1 MGFYWDIIEWINND
15 ISCLFCFFQM
25 TKHLFFDLDRTLW
38 DFDRNSKQAL
48 TQLFSEANLQESSLD
63 FDEFHNHYV
72 GVNASLWQA
81 YGNKEITKE
90 HLRTERFRKTLEKWK
105 LHDENLVTHFSDGY
119 VEISPKQTI
128 LFPNTI
134 ETLEELKRNGYVMH
148 IITNGFKEVQ
158 YTKLENCKLRS
169 FFDVIVC
176 SEEIGV
182 NKPAPEIF
190 HFSMN
195 KAQTNTIN
203 STMIGDDYEV
213 DILGAERVGMRAF
226 HFNPQIKE
234 SQIKHINQITNLN
247 QLPRKLVGL

>member
-1 MGFYWDIIEWINND
+1 
-15 ISCLFCFFQM
+15 
-25 TKHLFFDLDRTLW
+25 
-38 DFDRNSKQAL
+38 
-48 TQLFSEANLQESSLD
+48 
-63 FDEFHNHYV
+63 
-72 GVNASLWQA
+72 
-81 YGNKEITKE
+81 
-90 HLRTERFRKTLEKWK
+90 
-105 LHDENLVTHFSDGY
+105 
-119 VEISPKQTI
+119 
-128 LFPNTI
+128 
-134 ETLEELKRNGYVMH
+134 MH

-176 SEEIGV
+176 SEEIGI

-195 KAQTNTIN
+195 KAQTNTVN

-234 SQIKHINQITNLN
+234 SQIKNINQITNLN
-247 QLPRKLVGL
+247 QLPIKLVGL

>member
-1 MGFYWDIIEWINND
+1 
-15 ISCLFCFFQM
+15 
-25 TKHLFFDLDRTLW
+25 
-38 DFDRNSKQAL
+38 
-48 TQLFSEANLQESSLD
+48 
-63 FDEFHNHYV
+63 
-72 GVNASLWQA
+72 
-81 YGNKEITKE
+81 
-90 HLRTERFRKTLEKWK
+90 
-105 LHDENLVTHFSDGY
+105 
-119 VEISPKQTI
+119 
-128 LFPNTI
+128 
-134 ETLEELKRNGYVMH
+134 MH

-176 SEEIGV
+176 SEEIGI

-195 KAQTNTIN
+195 KAQTNTLN